1 MENIQEKVKKVLKEK
16 DCVLFAYL
24 FGSQATGHSNEKSD
38 VDVAVYI
45 DENCKE
51 KLFDIRLKLM
61 EDITRATKKEVDVVI
76 LNQAKPFLSFVVIK
90 EGETLINR
98 DPEKELDFYL
108 KTFNEYQDYKIFMK
122 THYGEN

>member
-76 LNQAKPFLSFVVIK
+76 LNQAKPFLNFVVIK
-90 EGETLINR
+90 EGEILINR